1 MLINFTIIIMPGK
14 KKKYNARFPPA
25 RIKKIMQTD
34 EDVGKVA
41 APVPVIISKA
51 LELFVESLL
60 LKASANT
67 QAKNARTLTPQH
79 LKQTILSEA
88 RFDFLKDLVANISDV
103 RDPSADGEDS
113 NSNAGSESKTFKP
126 LKRRQRR
133 RRKLETVEHANN
145 EANSKMEDGGSE
157 SNSELDID
165 MRSSEE
171 DVEEEEEDDDD
182 EEEATQEKNHTSK
195 ELDRCLLYPKAPQC
209 VPSASKADFPPH
221 SSTLE
226 PLDLSSHSST
236 NCWFPPYYPQVST
249 VLPQSSQQPVFY
261 MPDGTQHLPQ
271 NPLTKPSWYKPADS
285 TRHSQLLKDTKQTVT
300 EDDDYDV

>member
-1 MLINFTIIIMPGK
+1 MLINFTTTIMPGK

-113 NSNAGSESKTFKP
+113 NSNAGSESKTSKP
-126 LKRRQRR
+126 LKQRR
-133 RRKLETVEHANN
+133 RRRRKHGTVEHSNN
-145 EANSKMEDGGSE
+145 EVNSKTEDGGSE

-171 DVEEEEEDDDD
+171 DLEEEEENDD
-182 EEEATQEKNHTSK
+182 EEVAQEKNHSSK
-195 ELDRCLLYPKAPQC
+195 ELDQCLSFPKCHQG
-209 VPSASKADFPPH
+209 VPSASKVNVPPD
-221 SSTLE
+221 SIKME

-236 NCWFPPYYPQVST
+236 NSWCPPYSSG
-249 VLPQSSQQPVFY
+249 LPRSSQQPVFY
-261 MPDGTQHLPQ
+261 NPEGTQHLPQ
-271 NPLTKPSWYKPADS
+271 DCLTQPSWYSHLDS
-285 TRHSQLLKDTKQTVT
+285 TRHGQLSRQTVIVKQKTVT

>member
-1 MLINFTIIIMPGK
+1 MLINFTVIIMPGK

-126 LKRRQRR
+126 LKRRRGR
-133 RRKLETVEHANN
+133 RRKHGMVENENN
-145 EANSKMEDGGSE
+145 KVNVKTEDGGSE

-171 DVEEEEEDDDD
+171 DVEEEEEEDND
-182 EEEATQEKNHTSK
+182 EEETTQEKNHTSM
-195 ELDRCLLYPKAPQC
+195 ESDRCLSYPKAPQC
-209 VPSASKADFPPH
+209 VPSVSKEDFSH
-221 SSTLE
+221 HGSAIQ
-226 PLDLSSHSST
+226 PLDLSSRSST
-236 NCWFPPYYPQVST
+236 NSWFPPHYPP
-249 VLPQSSQQPVFY
+249 VLPQSSQKPVFY
-261 MPDGTQHLPQ
+261 MPEGTRHLPQ
-271 NPLTKPSWYKPADS
+271 NAVTQPSWYSPVDS
-285 TRHSQLLKDTKQTVT
+285 TRHSQHSKQLKQDIA